1 MSEKEK
7 ESHKLGLSVG
17 SNFQDTQEL
26 RKVLE
31 QSISREEEV
40 LTASQPVESEQNQ
53 EESQVAGEA
62 VETEASTGTLSRLSQ
77 SGHRRK
83 EKVEARSKDQED
95 VEETLEEQE
104 DEKSLGRYA
113 IKRPVLLSLPI
124 ALSVLL
130 GLVHVALPFINLL
143 ATNQQTQDLYAGWA
157 MSQGQVPYGHFFGVN
172 GLLYYGISALGSLL
186 GGQVLLVVFQILA
199 YFFAGTSL
207 YRMVR
212 SLVASEKIAGQ
223 VQLLF
228 YLLAGVLGFG
238 GNYAVFYVLPFLFGS
253 MNFILAYLEGEKTD
267 ESFIAYGAGACLAF
281 MMVPWLSVIFYL
293 LAFLG
298 LTAYHLKQKKFAH
311 GFYQFLAALLGF
323 SLLFYPLG
331 YITVWN
337 GSFGYAIHQTLYSL
351 RSLQFDAGHLL
362 ANLVYYCLLLLTLG
376 FASAFVMSFRKV
388 STSGQRVI
396 RFMSWFGLLLVV
408 AVVVGTPEQ
417 GAYQFLSL
425 LPFGLPLFALWFAG
439 EESTYQ
445 RRKMKNNSIW
455 DLYFSSQA
463 FLPILAMAY
472 LVGYPVVNQLVLQNN
487 LASERSTIAH
497 YIKSH
502 SDSKDTIYAW
512 DQTAHLYQ
520 ESGRLASSSLLTP
533 TAYLGP
539 RENRTNLINQIK
551 QDKPKFIVVN
561 KDLDVTSALQK
572 VLTKNYEKV
581 NQKGSQYTLYQYK

>member
-17 SNFQDTQEL
+17 SSFQNTQEL

-40 LTASQPVESEQNQ
+40 LTASQPVESDQNQ
-53 EESQVAGEA
+53 EESQVNGEG
-62 VETEASTGTLSRLSQ
+62 VETEASTETLSRLSR
-77 SGHRRK
+77 SGHSRK
-83 EKVEARSKDQED
+83 EKLEARSRDQED
-95 VEETLEEQE
+95 VEE
-104 DEKSLGRYA
+104 SLGRYA
-113 IKRPVLLSLPI
+113 TKRPVPLSLPI

-130 GLVHVALPFINLL
+130 GMVHVALPFINLV

-157 MSQGQVPYGHFFGVN
+157 ISQGQVPYGHFFGVN
-172 GLLYYGISALGSLL
+172 GLLYYGISALGSLV
-186 GGQVLLVVFQILA
+186 GGQVLLVAFQILA

-238 GNYAVFYVLPFLFGS
+238 GNYAVFYALPFLFGS

-267 ESFIAYGAGACLAF
+267 ESFVAYGAGACLAF
-281 MMVPWLSVIFYL
+281 MIVPWLSVIFYL

-298 LTAYHLKQKKFAH
+298 LTAYHVKQKKLAH

-323 SLLFYPLG
+323 SLVFYPLG

-351 RSLQFDAGHLL
+351 RSLQFDAGHLF

-388 STSGQRVI
+388 STSGQRMI
-396 RFMSWFGLLLVV
+396 RFVSCFGLLLVV
-408 AVVVGTPEQ
+408 AIVVGTPEQ

-425 LPFGLPLFALWFAG
+425 LPFGLPLLALWFAG
-439 EESTYQ
+439 DESTYQ

-472 LVGYPVVNQLVLQNN
+472 LVGYPVVNQFVLQNN
-487 LASERSTIAH
+487 LANERSTIAH

-520 ESGRLASSSLLTP
+520 ESGRLAASALLTP

-539 RENRTNLINQIK
+539 KENRTNLTNQIK

-581 NQKGSQYTLYQYK
+581 NQKGSQYTLYRYK

>member
-17 SNFQDTQEL
+17 ANFQDTQEL

-40 LTASQPVESEQNQ
+40 LTASQPVETEQDL
-53 EESQVAGEA
+53 EESQVDGEGA
-62 VETEASTGTLSRLSQ
+62 ETEASTEILSRLSR
-77 SGHRRK
+77 SGHHRK
-83 EKVEARSKDQED
+83 EKVEARPKDQED
-95 VEETLEEQE
+95 IEETLEDQE
-104 DEKSLGRYA
+104 EKSLGRYA
-113 IKRPVLLSLPI
+113 IKRPVPLSLPI
-124 ALSVLL
+124 AFSVLL
-130 GLVHVALPFINLL
+130 GMVHVALPFINLL

-157 MSQGQVPYGHFFGVN
+157 ISQGQVPYGHFFGVN
-172 GLLYYGISALGSLL
+172 GLLYYGLSGLGSLV

-238 GNYAVFYVLPFLFGS
+238 GNYAVFYALPFLFSS

-267 ESFIAYGAGACLAF
+267 ESFVAYGAGACLAF
-281 MMVPWLSVIFYL
+281 MIVPWLSVIFYL

-298 LTAYHLKQKKFAH
+298 LTAYHVKQKKLAH

-351 RSLQFDAGHLL
+351 RSLQFDAGHLF

-425 LPFGLPLFALWFAG
+425 LPFGLPLLALWFAG
-439 EESTYQ
+439 DESTYQ
-445 RRKMKNNSIW
+445 RRKIKNNSIW

-487 LASERSTIAH
+487 RTSDRSAIAQ

-520 ESGRLASSSLLTP
+520 ESGRLAASALLTP
-533 TAYLGP
+533 TAYMGP

-551 QDKPKFIVVN
+551 QAKPKFIVVN
-561 KDLDVTSALQK
+561 KDLDVTSAMQK

>member
-53 EESQVAGEA
+53 EESQVSGEA

-113 IKRPVLLSLPI
+113 IKRPVPLSLPI

-207 YRMVR
+207 YRMV
-212 SLVASEKIAGQ
+212 
-223 VQLLF
+223 
-228 YLLAGVLGFG
+228 
-238 GNYAVFYVLPFLFGS
+238 
-253 MNFILAYLEGEKTD
+253 
-267 ESFIAYGAGACLAF
+267 
-281 MMVPWLSVIFYL
+281 
-293 LAFLG
+293 
-298 LTAYHLKQKKFAH
+298 
-311 GFYQFLAALLGF
+311 
-323 SLLFYPLG
+323 
-331 YITVWN
+331 
-337 GSFGYAIHQTLYSL
+337 
-351 RSLQFDAGHLL
+351 
-362 ANLVYYCLLLLTLG
+362 
-376 FASAFVMSFRKV
+376 
-388 STSGQRVI
+388 
-396 RFMSWFGLLLVV
+396 
-408 AVVVGTPEQ
+408 
-417 GAYQFLSL
+417 
-425 LPFGLPLFALWFAG
+425 
-439 EESTYQ
+439 
-445 RRKMKNNSIW
+445 
-455 DLYFSSQA
+455 
-463 FLPILAMAY
+463 
-472 LVGYPVVNQLVLQNN
+472 
-487 LASERSTIAH
+487 
-497 YIKSH
+497 
-502 SDSKDTIYAW
+502 
-512 DQTAHLYQ
+512 
-520 ESGRLASSSLLTP
+520 
-533 TAYLGP
+533 
-539 RENRTNLINQIK
+539 
-551 QDKPKFIVVN
+551 
-561 KDLDVTSALQK
+561 
-572 VLTKNYEKV
+572 
-581 NQKGSQYTLYQYK
+581 

>member
-1 MSEKEK
+1 M
-7 ESHKLGLSVG
+7 
-17 SNFQDTQEL
+17 
-26 RKVLE
+26 
-31 QSISREEEV
+31 
-40 LTASQPVESEQNQ
+40 
-53 EESQVAGEA
+53 
-62 VETEASTGTLSRLSQ
+62 
-77 SGHRRK
+77 
-83 EKVEARSKDQED
+83 
-95 VEETLEEQE
+95 
-104 DEKSLGRYA
+104 
-113 IKRPVLLSLPI
+113 
-124 ALSVLL
+124 
-130 GLVHVALPFINLL
+130 VHVALPFINLL

-157 MSQGQVPYGHFFGVN
+157 ISQGQVPYGHFFGVN
-172 GLLYYGISALGSLL
+172 GLLYYGLSGLGSLA

-228 YLLAGVLGFG
+228 YLLAWVLGFG
-238 GNYAVFYVLPFLFGS
+238 GNYAVYYALPFLFSS
-253 MNFILAYLEGEKTD
+253 MNFILAYLEDEKTD
-267 ESFIAYGAGACLAF
+267 ESFVAYGAGACLAF
-281 MMVPWLSVIFYL
+281 MIVPWLSVIFYL

-298 LTAYHLKQKKFAH
+298 LTAYHVKQKKLAH
-311 GFYQFLAALLGF
+311 GFYQFLSALLGF

-351 RSLQFDAGHLL
+351 RSLQFDAGHLF

-425 LPFGLPLFALWFAG
+425 LPFGLPLLALWFAG
-439 EESTYQ
+439 DESTYQ

-487 LASERSTIAH
+487 LASERSTIAQ

-520 ESGRLASSSLLTP
+520 ESGRLAASALLTP
-533 TAYLGP
+533 TAYLSP

-551 QDKPKFIVVN
+551 QARPKFIVVN

-581 NQKGSQYTLYQYK
+581 NPKGSQYTLYQYN

>member
-53 EESQVAGEA
+53 EESRVAGEA

-95 VEETLEEQE
+95 VEEQE

-113 IKRPVLLSLPI
+113 IKRPVPLSLPI

-172 GLLYYGISALGSLL
+172 GLLYYGLSGLGSLV

-267 ESFIAYGAGACLAF
+267 ESFVAYGAGACLAF

-425 LPFGLPLFALWFAG
+425 LPFGLPLLALWFAG
-439 EESTYQ
+439 DESTYQ

-520 ESGRLASSSLLTP
+520 ESGRLAASALLTP
-533 TAYLGP
+533 TAYMGP

>member
-1 MSEKEK
+1 MSEKE
-7 ESHKLGLSVG
+7 SHNLGLSVG

-53 EESQVAGEA
+53 EENQVNGEGA
-62 VETEASTGTLSRLSQ
+62 ETEDSTETLSRLSR

-83 EKVEARSKDQED
+83 EKVEARSRDQED
-95 VEETLEEQE
+95 GEESLEDQE

-113 IKRPVLLSLPI
+113 IKRPVPLSLPI

-130 GLVHVALPFINLL
+130 GMVHVALPFINLV

-172 GLLYYGISALGSLL
+172 GLLYYGLSGLGSLV
-186 GGQVLLVVFQILA
+186 GGQALLVAFQILA

-238 GNYAVFYVLPFLFGS
+238 GSYAVFYALPFLFGS

-267 ESFIAYGAGACLAF
+267 ESFVAYGAGACLAF
-281 MMVPWLSVIFYL
+281 MIVPWLSVIFYL

-298 LTAYHLKQKKFAH
+298 LTAYHVKRKKVTH

-351 RSLQFDAGHLL
+351 RSLQFDAGHLF

-376 FASAFVMSFRKV
+376 FASAFVMSFRKI

-425 LPFGLPLFALWFAG
+425 LPFVLPLLALWFAG
-439 EESTYQ
+439 DESAYQ

-455 DLYFSSQA
+455 DPYFSSQA

-472 LVGYPVVNQLVLQNN
+472 LVGYPVVNQLVLQGN
-487 LASERSTIAH
+487 LSSDRSAIAQ

-520 ESGRLASSSLLTP
+520 ESGRLAASALLTP
-533 TAYLGP
+533 TAYMGP

-551 QDKPKFIVVN
+551 QAKPKFIVVN

-572 VLTKNYEKV
+572 VLTKNYKKV
-581 NQKGSQYTLYQYK
+581 NQRGSQYTLYQYK

>member
-1 MSEKEK
+1 M
-7 ESHKLGLSVG
+7 
-17 SNFQDTQEL
+17 
-26 RKVLE
+26 
-31 QSISREEEV
+31 
-40 LTASQPVESEQNQ
+40 
-53 EESQVAGEA
+53 
-62 VETEASTGTLSRLSQ
+62 
-77 SGHRRK
+77 
-83 EKVEARSKDQED
+83 
-95 VEETLEEQE
+95 
-104 DEKSLGRYA
+104 
-113 IKRPVLLSLPI
+113 
-124 ALSVLL
+124 
-130 GLVHVALPFINLL
+130 VHVALPFINLL

-172 GLLYYGISALGSLL
+172 GLLYYGISALGSLV

-238 GNYAVFYVLPFLFGS
+238 GNYAVFYALPFLFGS

-267 ESFIAYGAGACLAF
+267 ESFVAYGAGACLAF
-281 MMVPWLSVIFYL
+281 MMVPWLSMIFYL

-298 LTAYHLKQKKFAH
+298 LTAYHVKQKKFAH
-311 GFYQFLAALLGF
+311 GFYQFLATLLGF
-323 SLLFYPLG
+323 SILFYPLG

-351 RSLQFDAGHLL
+351 RSLQFDAGHLF

-388 STSGQRVI
+388 STSGQRMI
-396 RFMSWFGLLLVV
+396 RFVSCFGLLLVV
-408 AVVVGTPEQ
+408 AIVVGTPEQ

-445 RRKMKNNSIW
+445 RRKVKNNSIW
-455 DLYFSSQA
+455 YLYFSSQA

-472 LVGYPVVNQLVLQNN
+472 LVGYPVVNQFVLQNN
-487 LASERSTIAH
+487 LANERSTIAH

-520 ESGRLASSSLLTP
+520 ESGRLAASALLTP

-539 RENRTNLINQIK
+539 KENRTNLTNQIK

-561 KDLDVTSALQK
+561 KDLDVTSAMQK
-572 VLTKNYEKV
+572 VLTQSYEKV
-581 NQKGSQYTLYQYK
+581 NQQGSHYTLYKYK

>member
-17 SNFQDTQEL
+17 ANFQDTQEL

-40 LTASQPVESEQNQ
+40 LTASQPVETEQDL
-53 EESQVAGEA
+53 EESQVDGEGA
-62 VETEASTGTLSRLSQ
+62 ETEASTEILSRLSR
-77 SGHRRK
+77 SGHHRK
-83 EKVEARSKDQED
+83 EKVEARPKDQED
-95 VEETLEEQE
+95 IEETLEDQE
-104 DEKSLGRYA
+104 EKSLGRYA
-113 IKRPVLLSLPI
+113 IKRPVPLSLPI
-124 ALSVLL
+124 AFSVLL
-130 GLVHVALPFINLL
+130 GMVHVALPFINLL

-157 MSQGQVPYGHFFGVN
+157 ISQGQVPYGHFFGVN
-172 GLLYYGISALGSLL
+172 GLLYYGLSGLGSLV

-238 GNYAVFYVLPFLFGS
+238 GNYAVFYALPFLFSS

-267 ESFIAYGAGACLAF
+267 ESFVAYGAGACLAF
-281 MMVPWLSVIFYL
+281 MIVPWLSVIFYL

-298 LTAYHLKQKKFAH
+298 LTAYHVKQKKLAH

-351 RSLQFDAGHLL
+351 RSLQFDAGHLF

-425 LPFGLPLFALWFAG
+425 LPFGLPLLALWFAG
-439 EESTYQ
+439 DESTYQ

-487 LASERSTIAH
+487 RTSDRSAIAQ

-520 ESGRLASSSLLTP
+520 ESGRLAASALLTP
-533 TAYLGP
+533 TAYMGP

-551 QDKPKFIVVN
+551 QAKPKFIVVN
-561 KDLDVTSALQK
+561 KDLDVTSAMQK

>member
-7 ESHKLGLSVG
+7 ESHKLGLRVG

-40 LTASQPVESEQNQ
+40 LTASQPVESEQDL
-53 EESQVAGEA
+53 EESQVDGEGA
-62 VETEASTGTLSRLSQ
+62 ETEASTETLSRLSR
-77 SGHRRK
+77 SGHHRK
-83 EKVEARSKDQED
+83 EKVEARPKDQED
-95 VEETLEEQE
+95 IEETLEDQE
-104 DEKSLGRYA
+104 EKSLGRYA
-113 IKRPVLLSLPI
+113 IKRPVPLSLPI
-124 ALSVLL
+124 AFSVLL
-130 GLVHVALPFINLL
+130 GMVHVALPFINLL

-157 MSQGQVPYGHFFGVN
+157 ISQGQVPYGHFFGVN
-172 GLLYYGISALGSLL
+172 GLLYYGLSGLGSLV

-238 GNYAVFYVLPFLFGS
+238 GNYAVFYALPFLFSS
-253 MNFILAYLEGEKTD
+253 MNFILAYLEDEKTD
-267 ESFIAYGAGACLAF
+267 ESFVAYGAGACLAF
-281 MMVPWLSVIFYL
+281 MIVPWLSVIFYL

-298 LTAYHLKQKKFAH
+298 LTAYHVKQKKLAH

-351 RSLQFDAGHLL
+351 RSLQFDAGHLF

-425 LPFGLPLFALWFAG
+425 LPFGLPLLALWFAG
-439 EESTYQ
+439 DESTYQ

-487 LASERSTIAH
+487 RTSDRSAIAQ

-520 ESGRLASSSLLTP
+520 ESGRLAASALLTP
-533 TAYLGP
+533 TAYMGP

-551 QDKPKFIVVN
+551 QAKPKFIVVN
-561 KDLDVTSALQK
+561 KDLDVTSAMQK

-581 NQKGSQYTLYQYK
+581 NQKGSQYTLYQCK

>member
-31 QSISREEEV
+31 QSINREEEV
-40 LTASQPVESEQNQ
+40 LTASQPVETEQDL
-53 EESQVAGEA
+53 EESQVDGEGA
-62 VETEASTGTLSRLSQ
+62 ETEASTETLSRLSR
-77 SGHRRK
+77 SGHHRK
-83 EKVEARSKDQED
+83 EKVEPRPKDQED
-95 VEETLEEQE
+95 IEETLEDQE
-104 DEKSLGRYA
+104 EKSLGRYA
-113 IKRPVLLSLPI
+113 IKRPVPLSLPI
-124 ALSVLL
+124 AFSVLL
-130 GLVHVALPFINLL
+130 GMVHVALPFINLL

-157 MSQGQVPYGHFFGVN
+157 ISQGQVPYGHFFGVN
-172 GLLYYGISALGSLL
+172 GLLYYGLSGLGSLV

-238 GNYAVFYVLPFLFGS
+238 GNYAVFYALPFLFSS

-267 ESFIAYGAGACLAF
+267 ESFVAYGAGACLAF
-281 MMVPWLSVIFYL
+281 MIVPWLSVIFYL

-298 LTAYHLKQKKFAH
+298 LTAYHVKQKKLAH

-351 RSLQFDAGHLL
+351 RSLQFDAGHLF

-425 LPFGLPLFALWFAG
+425 LPFGLPLLAFWFAG
-439 EESTYQ
+439 DESTYQ

-472 LVGYPVVNQLVLQNN
+472 LVGYPVVNQLVFQNN
-487 LASERSTIAH
+487 LTSDRSAIAQ

-520 ESGRLASSSLLTP
+520 ESGRLAASALLTP
-533 TAYLGP
+533 TAYMGP

-551 QDKPKFIVVN
+551 QAKPKFIVVN
-561 KDLDVTSALQK
+561 KDLDVTSAMQK

>member
-40 LTASQPVESEQNQ
+40 LTASQPVESEQDL
-53 EESQVAGEA
+53 EESQVDGEGS
-62 VETEASTGTLSRLSQ
+62 ETEASTETLSRLSR
-77 SGHRRK
+77 SGHHRK
-83 EKVEARSKDQED
+83 EKVEARPKDQED
-95 VEETLEEQE
+95 IEETLEDQE
-104 DEKSLGRYA
+104 EEKSLGRYA
-113 IKRPVLLSLPI
+113 IKRPVPLSLPI
-124 ALSVLL
+124 AFSVLL
-130 GLVHVALPFINLL
+130 GMVHVALPFINLL

-157 MSQGQVPYGHFFGVN
+157 ISQGQVPYGHFFGVN
-172 GLLYYGISALGSLL
+172 GLLYYGLSGLGSLV

-238 GNYAVFYVLPFLFGS
+238 GNYAVFYALPFLFSS

-267 ESFIAYGAGACLAF
+267 ESFVAYGAGACLAF
-281 MMVPWLSVIFYL
+281 MIVPWLSVIFYL

-298 LTAYHLKQKKFAH
+298 LTAYHVKQKKLAH
-311 GFYQFLAALLGF
+311 GFYQFLATLLGF

-351 RSLQFDAGHLL
+351 RSLQFDAGHLF

-425 LPFGLPLFALWFAG
+425 LPFGLPLLALWFAG
-439 EESTYQ
+439 DESTYQ

-487 LASERSTIAH
+487 LASERSTIAQ

-520 ESGRLASSSLLTP
+520 ESGRLAASALLTP
-533 TAYLGP
+533 TAYLSP

-551 QDKPKFIVVN
+551 QAKPKFIVVN
-561 KDLDVTSALQK
+561 KDLDVTSAMQK

>member
-1 MSEKEK
+1 
-7 ESHKLGLSVG
+7 
-17 SNFQDTQEL
+17 
-26 RKVLE
+26 
-31 QSISREEEV
+31 
-40 LTASQPVESEQNQ
+40 
-53 EESQVAGEA
+53 
-62 VETEASTGTLSRLSQ
+62 
-77 SGHRRK
+77 
-83 EKVEARSKDQED
+83 
-95 VEETLEEQE
+95 
-104 DEKSLGRYA
+104 
-113 IKRPVLLSLPI
+113 
-124 ALSVLL
+124 
-130 GLVHVALPFINLL
+130 
-143 ATNQQTQDLYAGWA
+143 
-157 MSQGQVPYGHFFGVN
+157 
-172 GLLYYGISALGSLL
+172 LL

-238 GNYAVFYVLPFLFGS
+238 GNYAVLYALPFLFGS

-267 ESFIAYGAGACLAF
+267 ESFVAYGAGACLAF

-351 RSLQFDAGHLL
+351 RSLQFDAGHLF

-425 LPFGLPLFALWFAG
+425 LPFVLPLFALWFAG
-439 EESTYQ
+439 DESTYQ
-445 RRKMKNNSIW
+445 RRKMKNNTIW

-487 LASERSTIAH
+487 LASDRSAIAQ

-520 ESGRLASSSLLTP
+520 ESGRLAASALLTP
-533 TAYLGP
+533 TAYMGP

-551 QDKPKFIVVN
+551 QAKPKFIVVN
-561 KDLDVTSALQK
+561 KDLDVTSALKK
-572 VLTKNYEKV
+572 VLTKDYEKV
-581 NQKGSQYTLYQYK
+581 NQKGSHYTLYQYK

>member
-40 LTASQPVESEQNQ
+40 LTASQPVETEQDL
-53 EESQVAGEA
+53 EESQVDGEGA
-62 VETEASTGTLSRLSQ
+62 ETEASTETLSRLSR
-77 SGHRRK
+77 SGHHRK
-83 EKVEARSKDQED
+83 EKVEARPKDQED
-95 VEETLEEQE
+95 IEETLEDQE

-113 IKRPVLLSLPI
+113 IKRPVPLSLPI
-124 ALSVLL
+124 AFSVLL
-130 GLVHVALPFINLL
+130 GMVHVALPFINLL

-157 MSQGQVPYGHFFGVN
+157 ISQGQVPYGHFFGVN
-172 GLLYYGISALGSLL
+172 GLLYYGLSGLGSLV

-238 GNYAVFYVLPFLFGS
+238 GNYAVFYALPFLFSS

-267 ESFIAYGAGACLAF
+267 ESFVAYGAGACLAF
-281 MMVPWLSVIFYL
+281 MIVPWLSVIFYL

-298 LTAYHLKQKKFAH
+298 LTAYHVKQKKLAH

-351 RSLQFDAGHLL
+351 RSLQFDAGHLF

-396 RFMSWFGLLLVV
+396 RFMSWFGFLLVV

-425 LPFGLPLFALWFAG
+425 LPFGLPLLALWFAG
-439 EESTYQ
+439 DESTYQ

-487 LASERSTIAH
+487 LTSDRSAIAQ

-520 ESGRLASSSLLTP
+520 ESGRLAASAFLTP
-533 TAYLGP
+533 TAYMGP

-551 QDKPKFIVVN
+551 QAKPKFIVVN